1 MERGFYMHDDQ
12 MRCPECGTVIK
23 KASKKCTV
31 CGYNIRSYI
40 NKEKSLKIN
49 TTESEVLDY
58 TNLSIDK
65 KLELLLMKIDNIED
79 KIDNIEDRINN
90 FEIELSSIN
99 STVRDIDFTVGL
111 IR

>member
-1 MERGFYMHDDQ
+1 MHDDQ

-79 KIDNIEDRINN
+79 RINN